1 MFGKRG
7 KKRKAGS
14 AGGLTLLMEG
24 TSVQGELVAEGDIRI
39 DGNVSGRITCRA
51 TLIIGSEGYV
61 EGEITAQNM
70 RISGKLKG
78 NADVSGELR
87 LESSASIDGDL
98 TVAALDVEDGA
109 KLNGRVYMKQDGMVE
124 ERLREQEK
132 EAEPQLS
139 GMKSL

>member
-1 MFGKRG
+1 MFGKKG

-24 TSVQGELVAEGDIRI
+24 TSVQGELVAEGDIRV

-61 EGEITAQNM
+61 EGEITAENM
-70 RISGKLKG
+70 RVAGRLKG

-109 KLNGRVYMKQDGMVE
+109 TLNGRVYMKQDGTAE

-139 GMKSL
+139 GMKSV